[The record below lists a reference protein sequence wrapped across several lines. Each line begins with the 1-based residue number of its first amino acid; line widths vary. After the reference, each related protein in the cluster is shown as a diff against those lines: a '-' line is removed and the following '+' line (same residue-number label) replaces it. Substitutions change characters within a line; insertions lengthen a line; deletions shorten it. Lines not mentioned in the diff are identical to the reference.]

1 MEKGC
6 HGAWAQRHCGEAAGT
21 DCELTGPLARCQVD
35 TWYVLSGP
43 ALAAVT
49 NSAFCEGELLNL
61 LNEALSDSPLNS
73 VLEWTSLPRCGA
85 CHAPSEASVLSDVA
99 RLCAAQG
106 AERRRCLVFGSS
118 LAWSELQA
126 EDLILTFSAEPSLPG
141 CTSLHDGEPQYQREL
156 LACVASSLQSLN
168 SGDALLL
175 PVVSAL
181 TRVTAAAVH
190 CLHACFRSLTFRCP
204 RPSGRVGGLLV
215 CVGFCP
221 EAARPILPVLA
232 EVRACVGPH
241 RLAEDAGETPPP
253 GADRQVLQFVPMEEL
268 LTGGLTDFLR
278 SLNAE
283 IIQQKLHLLMQS

>member
-6 HGAWAQRHCGEAAGT
+6 HSAWAQRHCGEAAGA
-21 DCELTGPLARCQVD
+21 DCELKGPLTRCQAD

-43 ALAAVT
+43 ALATVT
-49 NSAFCEGELLNL
+49 NSPFCAGDLLNL
-61 LNEALSDSPLNS
+61 LNEALSDSALD
-73 VLEWTSLPRCGA
+73 WASLPRCGA
-85 CHAPSEASVLSDVA
+85 CHAPSEASILSDVA
-99 RLCAAQG
+99 RPCAAAG

-118 LAWSELQA
+118 LAWSERHA
-126 EDLILTFSAEPSLPG
+126 EDLILTFSAEPSPPG
-141 CTSLHDGEPQYQREL
+141 CTALHDGEPQYQREL

-175 PVVSAL
+175 PVISAL

-221 EAARPILPVLA
+221 EAAQPLLPILA
-232 EVRACVGPH
+232 EVLEVCVGPQM
-241 RLAEDAGETPPP
+241 LAEDKSKTLSP

-268 LTGGLTDFLR
+268 LTGGLTDFLW
-278 SLNAE
+278 SMNAE
-283 IIQQKLHLLMQS
+283 IIQHKLHLLMQS

>member
-6 HGAWAQRHCGEAAGT
+6 HGAWAQRHCAEAAGT
-21 DCELTGPLARCQVD
+21 DCQLTGPLSRCHVD

-49 NSAFCEGELLNL
+49 NSPFCEGELLKL
-61 LNEALSDSPLNS
+61 LNEALSNS
-73 VLEWTSLPRCGA
+73 TLDWASLPRCGS
-85 CHAPSEASVLSDVA
+85 CHAASEASVLSDVA
-99 RLCAAQG
+99 RLCAAEG

-118 LAWSELQA
+118 LAWSERQA
-126 EDLILTFSAEPSLPG
+126 EGLILTFSAEPSLPG

-156 LACVASSLQSLN
+156 LACVASSLQSLS

-175 PVVSAL
+175 PVISAL

-190 CLHACFRSLTFRCP
+190 CLHVCFRSLTFRCP
-204 RPSGRVGGLLV
+204 RPSARVGGLLV

-221 EAARPILPVLA
+221 EAALPILPVLA
-232 EVRACVGPH
+232 QVCDCVGAKK
-241 RLAEDAGETPPP
+241 LAEDTGETLPP

-268 LTGGLTDFLR
+268 LTGGLTDFLWTM
-278 SLNAE
+278 NAE